1 MMYKSNDGWRRI
13 FDANPVACRI
23 FALKKEQLIGKRVH
37 AFIGTNHLKH
47 FQTWLS
53 EAGEEEFVMV
63 DGKGKQKIVELS
75 FKRNV
80 IEHVGLMMVRDIT
93 EKKEMEERLRKS
105 DTLNVVGQ
113 LAAGIAHEI
122 RNPMTAL
129 KGFIQL
135 LQGSMSHESE
145 TYHMYFEVIMSE
157 LKRIES
163 IITEFLVLAKPQATH
178 YEKNDVAKVMQET
191 VDLLSVQ
198 ATMHNIQIEATYE
211 PVPPVYC
218 DSKQLKQVF
227 INMLKNAIEVM
238 PKGGTI
244 TVSVQHV
251 DEGVRIA
258 IRDQGCGIPK
268 EKIKKIGEPFYT
280 TKERGTGLGL
290 MVSYKIIEEHRGRID
305 IESEVG
311 VGTTFY
317 ITLPATNDM

>member
-1 MMYKSNDGWRRI
+1 
-13 FDANPVACRI
+13 
-23 FALKKEQLIGKRVH
+23 
-37 AFIGTNHLKH
+37 
-47 FQTWLS
+47 
-53 EAGEEEFVMV
+53 
-63 DGKGKQKIVELS
+63 
-75 FKRNV
+75 
-80 IEHVGLMMVRDIT
+80 
-93 EKKEMEERLRKS
+93 
-105 DTLNVVGQ
+105 
-113 LAAGIAHEI
+113 
-122 RNPMTAL
+122 
-129 KGFIQL
+129 
-135 LQGSMSHESE
+135 MSHENE
-145 TYHMYFEVIMSE
+145 MYHMYFEVIMSE

-251 DEGVRIA
+251 DERVRIA

-290 MVSYKIIEEHRGRID
+290 MVSYKIIKEHQGRID
-305 IESEVG
+305 VESEVG

-317 ITLPATNDM
+317 ITLPIDNDMR

>member
-1 MMYKSNDGWRRI
+1 
-13 FDANPVACRI
+13 
-23 FALKKEQLIGKRVH
+23 
-37 AFIGTNHLKH
+37 
-47 FQTWLS
+47 
-53 EAGEEEFVMV
+53 
-63 DGKGKQKIVELS
+63 
-75 FKRNV
+75 
-80 IEHVGLMMVRDIT
+80 
-93 EKKEMEERLRKS
+93 MEERLRKS